1 MVYSTYVKQRILAL
15 RREGLSYGKIAK
27 ALQEEGHSVTKSG
40 VHQFAKSYDDRG
52 TISRKTGS
60 GKKSIVN
67 DDIKRTIEEQM
78 NKDDET
84 TIEELKA
91 ILTGKGYSASL
102 SSIGRWRCDLGWTS
116 KSTKYCQMIREKNV
130 EKRLQWALEH
140 KRRRG
145 DFPALNFYR

>member
-1 MVYSTYVKQRILAL
+1 MAYSTYVKQRFLAL

-27 ALQEEGHSVTKSG
+27 ALQEGHSVTKYG
-40 VHQFAKSYDDRG
+40 IHQFAKSYEDLG
-52 TISRKTGS
+52 TISGKNGS

-91 ILTGKGYSASL
+91 ILTGKGYS
-102 SSIGRWRCDLGWTS
+102 T
-116 KSTKYCQMIREKNV
+116 
-130 EKRLQWALEH
+130 
-140 KRRRG
+140 
-145 DFPALNFYR
+145 